1 MRGRLSFRIG
11 PLSISIPLKVLIP
24 VVVVVLIL
32 AVVGKC
38 SDVFAAESTTND
50 NKDAP
55 IVLPS
60 QCVDGEHEW
69 KFVNFDTD
77 TMAISLK
84 CINCDET
91 MTTYFIDLVTSDT
104 YIPCLDFNN
113 DKTLNAFDYAL
124 MFKYHSNLLDRDI
137 FDLYSSKKFL
147 YKETFSYVYQT
158 ILTVV
163 STGCICLVLRRNKKC

>member
-1 MRGRLSFRIG
+1 MRGRLHFRIG
-11 PLSISIPLKVLIP
+11 PLSISIPLKVLVP
-24 VVVVVLIL
+24 VLVVVLIL

-38 SDVFAAESTTND
+38 SDVFAAQTTTND
-50 NKDAP
+50 SKDSA
-55 IVLPS
+55 IELPS
-60 QCVDGEHEW
+60 QCEGEHDWE
-69 KFVNFDTD
+69 FVNYDSN
-77 TMAISLK
+77 TMVISLK
-84 CINCDET
+84 CVNCDST
-91 MTTYFIDLVTSDT
+91 MTTYFIDLVKTDT